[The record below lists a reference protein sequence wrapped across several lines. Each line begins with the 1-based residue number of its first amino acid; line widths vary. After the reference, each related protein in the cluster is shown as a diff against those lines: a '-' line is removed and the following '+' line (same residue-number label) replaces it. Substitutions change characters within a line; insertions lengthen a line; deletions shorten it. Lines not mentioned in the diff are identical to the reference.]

1 MYFLDIF
8 YTSPLYFIIA
18 SPESLTYKKDK
29 VFNPALND
37 NTLQV
42 PLSGKNS
49 PSIEGGLIGKTQHPL
64 QMCWG
69 NTV

>member
-8 YTSPLYFIIA
+8 YTSPLYFVIV

-42 PLSGKNS
+42 PLSGKTLLAQR
-49 PSIEGGLIGKTQHPL
+49 EV
-64 QMCWG
+64 W
-69 NTV
+69 

>member
-37 NTLQV
+37 NALQV
-42 PLSGKNS
+42 SLSGKTLLAQREVS
-49 PSIEGGLIGKTQHPL
+49 
-64 QMCWG
+64 
-69 NTV
+69 